1 MLVLDNLHEVR
12 SPAVHAGLLRLVE
25 RPLPTLS
32 LVVTA
37 RRDPPWPLQRLRL
50 AGLLCEVR
58 ATDLAFGNDEAA
70 ALFANLGLDLTASQ
84 VDRLVR
90 RTDGWAAGLRLAA
103 VHLLSC
109 EDIGAAVDTFSGD
122 DHSVA
127 GYLLTEVL
135 DQQAGEL
142 IAFLERIS
150 VVDLVCAGLADALTG
165 DHDGEARLAELA
177 ASLLFVE
184 AIGRPGRWY
193 RLHRLIADILRARPM
208 PPRRRRDLYRRAA
221 EWFRDQD
228 MPLDAV
234 QAALQG
240 GLWPLAA
247 ELVGKHV
254 VPLVLQGNAHRLE
267 RMLTS
272 VPRSAVLGRPELA
285 AGLAGARVAQGITT
299 EVEGLVEAARTG
311 ATWLSH
317 TGGQRVAVMLDLVA
331 ASLDRLSGDLDA
343 AAAIF
348 QRVPQEPAELARLGL
363 TGTEIFP
370 IVVLGNLGTAEL
382 WSGDLQH
389 AGEHLTAAADLGSD
403 GPTLPHLNAAAQLA
417 LLHCERGDL
426 VAAEAAAREVT
437 ATAARLGWS
446 GTPQTVS
453 AYLAMARVLL
463 DRDELTDLDGWLQRI
478 AEVESVGPEPHVR
491 LAAALL
497 LAVRRD
503 AVGDRER
510 ALSGLRATYAQLE
523 PWTPPR
529 GLAEQWMLSEAM
541 LLARLGDLARARA
554 QLDAMGEPRTGAGA
568 VGLARVQL
576 ILGEVPTRP
585 VIAGAGPRI
594 RLGAELVDAISA
606 LANGAEE
613 QALVCLEN
621 ALLTAAPNGLR
632 RPFLTD
638 ADELRALLHE
648 RVARGSAVTAF
659 ALDVLQRMPGG
670 IVDDVAA
677 RRALVDPLTERE
689 LTILRNLGSS
699 LSNAEIA
706 SELYVSVNT
715 VKTHQRAVYRKLE
728 AAGRRD
734 AVRRARA
741 LHLL

>member
-1 MLVLDNLHEVR
+1 MPR
-12 SPAVHAGLLRLVE
+12 
-25 RPLPTLS
+25 
-32 LVVTA
+32 TA
-37 RRDPPWPLQRLRL
+37 RS
-50 AGLLCEVR
+50 GVC
-58 ATDLAFGNDEAA
+58 GEAA

-267 RMLTS
+267 RLLTS

>member
-1 MLVLDNLHEVR
+1 MNSSR
-12 SPAVHAGLLRLVE
+12 SWNG
-25 RPLPTLS
+25 S
-32 LVVTA
+32 
-37 RRDPPWPLQRLRL
+37 
-50 AGLLCEVR
+50 
-58 ATDLAFGNDEAA
+58 
-70 ALFANLGLDLTASQ
+70 ASSI
-84 VDRLVR
+84 
-90 RTDGWAAGLRLAA
+90 W
-103 VHLLSC
+103 
-109 EDIGAAVDTFSGD
+109 
-122 DHSVA
+122 SV
-127 GYLLTEVL
+127 
-135 DQQAGEL
+135 
-142 IAFLERIS
+142 
-150 VVDLVCAGLADALTG
+150 AGLADALTG

-184 AIGRPGRWY
+184 AVGRPGRWY

-670 IVDDVAA
+670 TVDDVAA

-689 LTILRNLGSS
+689 LTILRYLGSS